1 MQWWQKKD
9 KPNLISLYIPTYI
22 LHFLTEAVLNF
33 SDFCIKVFKSMH
45 STEMSRAFFSLVYI
59 KVVSISDS
67 RTRLR

>member
-1 MQWWQKKD
+1 VNAMVAKKD

-45 STEMSRAFFSLVYI
+45 STEI
-59 KVVSISDS
+59 
-67 RTRLR
+67 

>member
-33 SDFCIKVFKSMH
+33 SDFCIKVVSM
-45 STEMSRAFFSLVYI
+45 
-59 KVVSISDS
+59 SDS

>member
-33 SDFCIKVFKSMH
+33 SDFCIKVFKVCIPLK
-45 STEMSRAFFSLVYI
+45 FSPKCPVLF
-59 KVVSISDS
+59 SP
-67 RTRLR
+67 